1 MICGRR
7 HGCLAQ
13 VTVVIRGNPPI
24 SGHEDFY
31 VCLLL
36 LNICIGLLFSVYI
49 QRSHNIKL
57 NHRIFS
63 SC

>member
-49 QRSHNIKL
+49 QRSHNIK
-57 NHRIFS
+57 
-63 SC
+63 